1 MLSQRSF
8 ALTCKTKNGARRSV
22 FLLSDPCVSL
32 EYKAVEHYAE
42 IGIYGF
48 VILFRCAE
56 RYNVYAPVAAAYN
69 LLEFNL
75 PSSLLRKYLILSA
88 TVPPS
93 FISLSSIFS

>member
-48 VILFRCAE
+48 VILFRRAE

-69 LLEFNL
+69 LLEFEPAVVL
-75 PSSLLRKYLILSA
+75 AEKPA
-88 TVPPS
+88 
-93 FISLSSIFS
+93 